1 MKRTLLF
8 LTCVLASMM
17 VSAQGSNADYFDYIP
32 FVEKGK
38 TWHVVNP
45 SANRSYHFE
54 QYMLTNEEVVE
65 NGKTYVKMNLNADGS
80 FVLYDAALL
89 REENRKVYLFIPSAQ
104 KEILVFDY
112 SLKAGDTYEGYSLD
126 GMEKVSYKVVSVD
139 DYLEGPEIVRYD
151 NNQAADRK
159 VAQHRYLRRWTL
171 CRTDDNSIQKT
182 WIEGVGSLNGP
193 LGNLYDLRYA
203 FPGSQNYL
211 AYVVAN
217 DDANVNSYLSFPF
230 YDKSHQ
236 VHGCNLPTGETDH
249 SDRYNQLTYE
259 LEGDRLH
266 VYGKVFTNCGPN
278 NYACFIEKPTDDPL
292 VHKIEFVIQEVGP
305 IATCM
310 ALHATNFYVS
320 GFDPDM
326 NYIMV
331 DNQGKEHPVINKK
344 QQGHQNITYY
354 YYYKGDKVPLTL
366 NENKV
371 VVSIPKEYD
380 DVSKRIRAN
389 LPVLNT
395 ITDQVFDSFIIPR
408 SDFERLTSQDF
419 WKEDAKSVVLTSSYY
434 TEDKTEVFETP
445 YLNVKLK
452 KEDDA
457 DLLASYAEKYRLKIV
472 GNDSFMPL
480 WYILHVTPESEKS
493 PLKCA
498 NELFESGEFASVV
511 PDLSSDDDF
520 DLGIAYRPF
529 IEDGKVWKVGTIP
542 TVSGNPVQVVDYYY
556 FAGDTIVGGKTCKQ
570 MMCQKYVSPG
580 FSDAAPSLTKVG
592 AWYEEDKKVYF
603 YDERKQS
610 VMLKYDFTIW
620 DNGSVQLIDDYPPF
634 IIGPKQTG
642 GLEGFKGV
650 YRDVMINQDVR
661 ITTWLEGVGG
671 IDGPTR
677 NAYPEAADRMPE
689 FLMSCTVGDEVIYL
703 NDAYEDGATP
713 EGARKDRIDF
723 THTIKIRPKT
733 RMMKEAEAK
742 SLYGEY
748 SSQQLGINLNA
759 LDEAY
764 LVSITDEAGK
774 VVYEKTVNAGSIV
787 GLNIDISAYAK
798 GRYTVTVEN
807 SNESFTGQFE
817 TQTTGISL
825 TPALSRREG
834 AIYNLQGQRINSLRK
849 GLNIVDGRKVYVK

>member
-65 NGKTYVKMNLNADGS
+65 NGKTYVKMNQNADGS

-126 GMEKVSYKVVSVD
+126 GMGKVSYKVVSVD

-193 LGNLYDLRYA
+193 LGNLYDLRYS
-203 FPGSQNYL
+203 FPGSQDYL

-217 DDANVNSYLSFPF
+217 HGADIDSYLPFPF
-230 YDKSHQ
+230 HDEFRQ
-236 VHGCNLPTGETDH
+236 IHGCNLPTGAENKEIDERRH
-249 SDRYNQLTYE
+249 HHLSYE
-259 LEGDRLH
+259 LDGDRLH
-266 VYGKVFTNCGPN
+266 VYGDAFTQCGPN
-278 NYACFIEKPTDDPL
+278 NYACFYEKPTDDPF
-292 VHKIEFVIQEVGP
+292 VHKIEFIIQEVEP
-305 IATCM
+305 MMDCM
-310 ALHATNFYVS
+310 ALHAIDLYVP
-320 GFDPDM
+320 GFDPNM
-326 NYIMV
+326 NYIVV
-331 DNQGKEHPVINKK
+331 DNYGEEHPVINKA
-344 QQGHQNITYY
+344 IE
-354 YYYKGDKVPLTL
+354 P
-366 NENKV
+366 
-371 VVSIPKEYD
+371 
-380 DVSKRIRAN
+380 
-389 LPVLNT
+389 
-395 ITDQVFDSFIIPR
+395 
-408 SDFERLTSQDF
+408 
-419 WKEDAKSVVLTSSYY
+419 
-434 TEDKTEVFETP
+434 
-445 YLNVKLK
+445 
-452 KEDDA
+452 
-457 DLLASYAEKYRLKIV
+457 
-472 GNDSFMPL
+472 
-480 WYILHVTPESEKS
+480 
-493 PLKCA
+493 
-498 NELFESGEFASVV
+498 
-511 PDLSSDDDF
+511 
-520 DLGIAYRPF
+520 AYRPF
-529 IEDGKVWKVGTIP
+529 IEEGKTWIVRVYSDNLSHDQWTEYLYI
-542 TVSGNPVQVVDYYY
+542 D
-556 FAGDTIVGGKTCKQ
+556 GDTIINGQTAKRMLCDRVDS
-570 MMCQKYVSPG
+570 KYDTTG
-580 FSDAAPSLTKVG
+580 EYVG
-592 AWYEEDKKVYF
+592 AWYEQDKKVYF
-603 YDERKQS
+603 GLNKFD
-610 VMLKYDFTIW
+610 LLYDFTLSSGDSICQ
-620 DNGSVQLIDDYPPF
+620 SDYT
-634 IIGPKQTG
+634 KYVVNKSYG
-642 GLEGFKGV
+642 GIAGFKGA
-650 YRDVMINQDVR
+650 YYEFLYNGDVMDR
-661 ITTWLEGVGG
+661 WFEGVGSESWPYINNRWG
-671 IDGPTR
+671 HVGHTGALLACI
-677 NAYPEAADRMPE
+677 
-689 FLMSCTVGDEVIYL
+689 VGDEVIYL
-703 NDAYEDGATP
+703 NDEYEFGTIVL
-713 EGARKDRIDF
+713 GARKDRIDF

-733 RMMKEAEAK
+733 RMMKEAEAQ

-764 LVSITDEAGK
+764 QVSITDEAGK

-825 TPALSRREG
+825 APAHSQKEG

-849 GLNIVDGRKVYVK
+849 GLNIVNGRKVYKY